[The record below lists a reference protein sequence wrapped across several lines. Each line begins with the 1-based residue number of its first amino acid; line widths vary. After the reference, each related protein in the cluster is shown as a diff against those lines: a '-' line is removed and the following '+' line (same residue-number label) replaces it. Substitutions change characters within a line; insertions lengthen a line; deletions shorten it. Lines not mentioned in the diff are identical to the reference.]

1 MGDCQCLWTMVRT
14 DQRDLYE
21 GEKSKSH
28 MGMDKKMLSLQFI
41 CNKICEDNIV
51 MSLQHVLN

>member
-14 DQRDLYE
+14 EQRDLDA

-28 MGMDKKMLSLQFI
+28 TGMDK
-41 CNKICEDNIV
+41 
-51 MSLQHVLN
+51 